1 MTPFYDVKIECQS
14 ILNSTPY
21 KNPAGFVEGVDFST
35 MTGGFPYSLKNGKYF
50 TINLNSI
57 SPDVLDVTSCNADTK
72 QLIHLVQF
80 GLAFTL

>member
-21 KNPAGFVEGVDFST
+21 KNLAGFVEGVDFST

-50 TINLNSI
+50 YN
-57 SPDVLDVTSCNADTK
+57 
-72 QLIHLVQF
+72 
-80 GLAFTL
+80 

>member
-50 TINLNSI
+50 TINPDSI
-57 SPDVLDVTSCNADTK
+57 SPNILDVTSRNADT
-72 QLIHLVQF
+72 L
-80 GLAFTL
+80 